1 MHVWNGTTWDNA
13 GNIQGPKGDTGDT
26 GPQGAPGQD
35 GQPGQDGAPGQP
47 GTDGRPVELQT
58 GTTHIQWRYA
68 QQGTTPPT
76 AWTNLTA
83 LNQLK
88 GQDGTNGT
96 NGKEVKLR
104 TNPATNP
111 THIQW
116 QLDGDAAWTDLIALT
131 ALKGDKGDAG
141 ASTWADITNKPT
153 FATVAT
159 SGSYTDL
166 TNRPTIPAAPGA
178 ASDTTAG
185 IVRRATTAEV
195 TEGTNTETFV
205 TPKNLKDAVP
215 ANIVT
220 TSSTEPNQIN
230 KIEYYASIS
239 ALPTTGTTGV
249 LYVVPTE

>member
-1 MHVWNGTTWDNA
+1 
-13 GNIQGPKGDTGDT
+13 
-26 GPQGAPGQD
+26 
-35 GQPGQDGAPGQP
+35 
-47 GTDGRPVELQT
+47 L
-58 GTTHIQWRYA
+58 
-68 QQGTTPPT
+68 
-76 AWTNLTA
+76 
-83 LNQLK
+83 
-88 GQDGTNGT
+88 
-96 NGKEVKLR
+96 
-104 TNPATNP
+104 
-111 THIQW
+111 
-116 QLDGDAAWTDLIALT
+116 
-131 ALKGDKGDAG
+131 
-141 ASTWADITNKPT
+141 NKPT

-166 TNRPTIPAAPGA
+166 TNQPTIPAAPGA

-230 KIEYYASIS
+230 KIEYYETVT
-239 ALPTTGTTGV
+239 ALPSPGIAGV